1 MKDENTKKI
10 DPFLQLQEQRQKYEK
25 IVNIL
30 LKDNENLKDEVESL
44 WMMMDEMTKTDIEN
58 WSKIT
63 SDLKLDVVS
72 RALMVTKK
80 RRMREKFFKKME
92 DI

>member
-30 LKDNENLKDEVESL
+30 LKENENLKDEVESL

-80 RRMREKFFKKME
+80 KA
-92 DI
+92 DA